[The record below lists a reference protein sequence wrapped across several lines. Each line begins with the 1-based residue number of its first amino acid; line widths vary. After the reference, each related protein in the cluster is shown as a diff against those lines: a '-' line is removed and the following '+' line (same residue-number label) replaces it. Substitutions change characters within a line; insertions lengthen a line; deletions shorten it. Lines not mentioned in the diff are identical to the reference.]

1 LSNRPET
8 LAPGA
13 IFPARSGPVP
23 PVTLGDCAREPIH
36 IPGSIQPHGA
46 LLVLDSAGTLV
57 SKSANASAML
67 GLPLNLGSALDE
79 MRLGDGPRE
88 MVLDCLAETS
98 GGEAAPTVGDALVGG
113 KGFDCIVHA
122 HQGLVIVEYER
133 RDMASETAAGF
144 ALKAHS
150 AIGRMKRQTTIAGL
164 LQSAVE
170 QVRTITG
177 FDRVMAYRFRHDD
190 SGDVVAETRI
200 DTLAPFL
207 GLRYPAG
214 DIPSQARRLYIVS
227 TLRLISDVDYAAVP
241 MTGRADAAPLDMSYC
256 VLRSVSPIHLEYL
269 KNMGVQASMSLSIVI
284 NGRLW
289 GLIACHHQS
298 PRQVPYTIRMA
309 AELLAQVLATAVHSL
324 EMRAHATLIEHA
336 ALLRAR
342 VMESLLHGDDELA
355 ALIPHAPEL
364 ASSLGASALVIV
376 YAGRVHVHGEVA
388 PGALAAVVQ
397 SLPVDG
403 SDEVRRA
410 SRDDWPVAQRQACA
424 TWVGM
429 LGIRYDAASAGW
441 LLALREEQVESVR
454 WAGKPEKEAAFGAP
468 TPGMPG
474 TPNTPNTPDTPNTP
488 GPLGSRLT
496 PRGSFDEWR
505 ETVVGRCDPW
515 EPARIMIAAQ
525 LLAEMNRAT
534 VARQAET
541 AQARAHLLAVLGHDL
556 RNPLHTINMAAM
568 VLEKGGPGDVAGR
581 RIKASSGRMERLI
594 AQVLDMSQISGGMR
608 LGSKLAELDLVPV
621 LADVLD
627 EFVTARPGIVLRA
640 TLPERAMVSGDAD
653 RIAQVVDNLVSNA
666 CHHGKPGEPVDIA
679 LHADAGGV
687 RLEVSNVAEPIDA
700 DTRRTLYQPFK
711 RAATDKARNEGHM
724 GLGLYISQQIM
735 LEHGGDIAYRY
746 AAPHVVF
753 GLRFPAPA

>member
-1 LSNRPET
+1 LDPI
-8 LAPGA
+8 APGA
-13 IFPARSGPVP
+13 IFPARTGPLVA
-23 PVTLGDCAREPIH
+23 VTLDDCAREPIH

-46 LLVLDSAGTLV
+46 LLVLDSVGALV
-57 SKSANASAML
+57 SKSANASDML
-67 GLPLNLGSALDE
+67 GLPLHLGAALDDLQ
-79 MRLGDGPRE
+79 LGDGPRA
-88 MVLDCLAETS
+88 MVLDCLDEMS
-98 GGEAAPTVGDALVGG
+98 GGEAAPTVGDAAVGA

-122 HQGLVIVEYER
+122 HQGLVIVEYEQ

-150 AIGRMKRQTTIAGL
+150 AIGRMKRQTTIGGL

-170 QVRTITG
+170 QIRTITG

-190 SGDVVAETRI
+190 SGDVIAETRV

-214 DIPSQARRLYIVS
+214 DIPAQARRLYIVS
-227 TLRLISDVDYAAVP
+227 TLRLISDVDYVAVP

-309 AELLAQVLATAVHSL
+309 AELLAQVLATAVQSL
-324 EMRAHATLIEHA
+324 EMRGHAALIEHA
-336 ALLRAR
+336 ADLRAR

-364 ASSLGASALVIV
+364 AGSLGASALVIV

-397 SLPVDG
+397 SLPADG
-403 SDEVRRA
+403 SDEVHRA
-410 SRDDWPVAQRQACA
+410 SRDDWPEAQRDACG

-429 LGIRYDAASAGW
+429 LGIRYDAASSGW

-454 WAGKPEKEAAFGAP
+454 WAGKPEKVARAGVDGAA
-468 TPGMPG
+468 
-474 TPNTPNTPDTPNTP
+474 
-488 GPLGSRLT
+488 GPRLS

-505 ETVVGRCDPW
+505 ETVVGHCDPW
-515 EPARIMIAAQ
+515 EPARMMIAAQ

-541 AQARAHLLAVLGHDL
+541 AQARAHLLAMLGHDL

-568 VLEKGGPGDVAGR
+568 VLEKGGAGDIAGR

-608 LGSKLAELDLVPV
+608 LGSRLAALDLVPV

-627 EFVTARPGIVLRA
+627 EFVTARPGIVLQA
-640 TLPERAMVSGDAD
+640 SMPERAMVNGDAD
-653 RIAQVVDNLVSNA
+653 RIAQVIDNLISNA
-666 CHHGKPGEPVDIA
+666 CHHGKPGEPVVIT
-679 LHADAGGV
+679 LQADADGLL
-687 RLEVSNVAEPIDA
+687 LEVGNVADPISA
-700 DTRRTLYQPFK
+700 ETRRTLYQPFK
-711 RAATDKARNEGHM
+711 RAVADFARNEGHM

-735 LEHGGDIAYRY
+735 LEHGGGIAYRY
-746 AAPHVVF
+746 EAPRVIF
-753 GLRFPAPA
+753 GLRFPAPASLP